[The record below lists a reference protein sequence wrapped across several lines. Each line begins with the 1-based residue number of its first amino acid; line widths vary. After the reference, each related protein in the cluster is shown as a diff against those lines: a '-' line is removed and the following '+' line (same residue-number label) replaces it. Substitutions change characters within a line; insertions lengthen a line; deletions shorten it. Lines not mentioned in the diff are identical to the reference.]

1 MSKIKLMLFVKRNP
15 KLTHEEFRE
24 AYETRISRRA
34 VKSFGHLW
42 SEYRRH
48 YAASAQTF
56 GAAAGLTGVEQTFPY
71 DAVSEII
78 FKDRAAL
85 EEQGRLSSRPENR
98 AAIDADEEAFFDRR
112 ACWSIVAE
120 VVEEDLA
127 AASKDGAF

>member
-1 MSKIKLMLFVKRNP
+1 MSTIKMMLFVKRNP

-24 AYETRISRRA
+24 GYETRISRRA

-42 SEYRRH
+42 SAYRRH
-48 YAASAQTF
+48 YAVSAQTF
-56 GAAAGLTGVEQTFPY
+56 GSLAGLTGEQTFPY
-71 DAVSEII
+71 DAVTEII

-85 EEQGRLSSRPENR
+85 EEMGRLSGQPESRAVIN
-98 AAIDADEEAFFDRR
+98 AEEEEFFDRR

-127 AASKDGAF
+127 AAAKEGAA